1 MSEAMMHTMVHAFTH
16 ALEHTF
22 EESIGL
28 LPFLLIT
35 YLIMEVIEDK
45 IGEHAQG
52 FVQASGKLGPV
63 IGGVLGAFPQ
73 CGFSAAAASLYAGH
87 VITRG
92 TLIAIFL
99 STSDEMIPVMIS
111 QKAPVATIFSI
122 LGMKVVIGILGGI
135 FVDVLLHIIRKKP
148 RHHMDIHHLCDH
160 DHCHCE
166 EGSPVKSAIRH
177 TLQIFVFILLI
188 TFAFDFIIEI
198 VGQESLSSFILNQPL
213 LGSIVTGL
221 VGLLPNCASSVVITQ
236 LYLDGAMSLGAM
248 MSGLLVSAGVGLV
261 VLYKSNDSIRE
272 NVELTGLLY
281 IIGVGAGILIDLL
294 GITL

>member
-1 MSEAMMHTMVHAFTH
+1 MSEAMMHTMAHAFTH

-45 IGEHAQG
+45 IGEHAQA
-52 FVQASGKLGPV
+52 FVQTSGKLGPV
-63 IGGVLGAFPQ
+63 VGGILGAFPQ

-99 STSDEMIPVMIS
+99 STSDEMLPIMIS
-111 QKAPVATIFSI
+111 NKVPMDMIFRV
-122 LGMKVVIGILGGI
+122 LGMKVVIGIIGG
-135 FVDVLLHIIRKKP
+135 FLVDILLHIIRKQP
-148 RHHMDIHHLCDH
+148 RHHVDIHHMCDH

-166 EGSPVKSAIRH
+166 EGSVVKSAVIH
-177 TLQIFVFILLI
+177 TLQIFLFILLI
-188 TFAFDFIIEI
+188 IFAFNFVIEL
-198 VGQESLSSFILNQPL
+198 VGEESLSNFILNQPM
-213 LGSIVTGL
+213 LGSLVTGL

-248 MSGLLVSAGVGLV
+248 MSGLLVGAGVGLV
-261 VLYKSNDSIRE
+261 VLFKTNDSMRE
-272 NVELTGLLY
+272 NLELTGMLY
-281 IIGVGAGILIDLL
+281 AIGVVAGVLIDLL

>member
-1 MSEAMMHTMVHAFTH
+1 MSEAMMHTLEHAFKH
-16 ALEHTF
+16 AIEHTF
-22 EESIGL
+22 EESWSL

-35 YLIMEVIEDK
+35 YLAMEVIEDK

-52 FVQASGKLGPV
+52 FVKTAGKFGPV
-63 IGGVLGAFPQ
+63 IGGVLGVFPQ

-99 STSDEMIPVMIS
+99 ATSDEMIPVMLS
-111 QKAPVATIFSI
+111 QKAPMSMIFSI
-122 LGMKVVIGILGGI
+122 LAMKIVIGILGGF
-135 FVDVLLHIIRKKP
+135 FVDILLHLIRKKP

-166 EGSPVKSAIRH
+166 EGSVTKSALRH
-177 TLQIFVFILLI
+177 TIRIFIFILLI
-188 TFAFDFIIEI
+188 TFSFNFIIEI
-198 VGQESLSSFILNQPL
+198 VGEDSLSSFILNQPM

-236 LYLDGAMSLGAM
+236 LYLDGAMSLGAL
-248 MSGLLVSAGVGLV
+248 MSGLLVGAGVGLV
-261 VLYKSNDSIRE
+261 VLFRANDSMRE
-272 NVELTGLLY
+272 NLELTGLLY
-281 IIGVGAGILIDLL
+281 AIGVGAGILIDLL
-294 GITL
+294 GMTL